1 MYFNIF
7 CLSPIKY
14 FCVLAYFNGV
24 LQATAM
30 TARKT
35 MMKRELT
42 AEEAVVH
49 VQVWFIYRL
58 AMDSRT
64 Y

>member
-1 MYFNIF
+1 
-7 CLSPIKY
+7 
-14 FCVLAYFNGV
+14 
-24 LQATAM
+24 M

-49 VQVWFIYRL
+49 VQVCFNIL
-58 AMDSRT
+58 DSNG
-64 Y
+64 